1 MNRQT
6 KSKHEMYFESQVH
19 KLGFF
24 VVAVEETHR
33 CKRRHDSLNKI
44 TVDKYIIKILTNLA
58 QPEMT
63 LRS

>member
-1 MNRQT
+1 MKCILEGQ
-6 KSKHEMYFESQVH
+6 FH

-24 VVAVEETHR
+24 VVAFEETHHH
-33 CKRRHDSLNKI
+33 KRREDSLNKI

-58 QPEMT
+58 RPEMT